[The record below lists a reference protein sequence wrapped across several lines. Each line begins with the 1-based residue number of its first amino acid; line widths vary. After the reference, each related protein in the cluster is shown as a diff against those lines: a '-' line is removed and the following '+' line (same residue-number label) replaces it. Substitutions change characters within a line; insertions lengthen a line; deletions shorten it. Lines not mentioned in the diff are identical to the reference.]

1 MALACSS
8 DAGTGRNDEYKGCA
22 NACAADWEC
31 VDGCYA
37 NHPTNRPLQAA
48 YEGCLAGACKQARV
62 RSPLTRS
69 ETSGMLAAMSTRLAA
84 RTGTI
89 APSSTLAMSAK
100 AAELRGKGHDVIAFG
115 VGEPDFEP
123 PAVVLEGA
131 KAAID
136 RGVSKYTAVSG
147 TIALKQAIQNATEAK
162 RGYVPRLA
170 EIIVSVGAK
179 HTLFNLALAL
189 YEPGD
194 EVIIPAPYW
203 VSYPEQVRLFGATPV
218 IVDTTEASSFRLTPA
233 QLEAAITPKT
243 KALVLCTP
251 SNPTGSA
258 YDAESLTALAEV
270 VKRHDIWVLVDEI
283 YADLVYGGFKHVS
296 LRAIAPE
303 LAERL
308 VVIDGVSKS
317 HAMTGWRIGWCVAP
331 APLAKVLDTIQS
343 QSTTNPAAISQE
355 AARIALESPVDT
367 TMRDRFEARRNRM
380 MAGLRTI
387 PGMTCRM
394 PEGAFYAF
402 PDVRAF
408 LGKKAG
414 IDTDVQLA
422 LHLLNDAHVA
432 TVPGSSFGAP
442 GYLRLSYATSEE
454 RIDEGVAR
462 LKRAC
467 AALAG

>member
-1 MALACSS
+1 
-8 DAGTGRNDEYKGCA
+8 
-22 NACAADWEC
+22 
-31 VDGCYA
+31 
-37 NHPTNRPLQAA
+37 
-48 YEGCLAGACKQARV
+48 
-62 RSPLTRS
+62 
-69 ETSGMLAAMSTRLAA
+69 MLAAMSTRLAA

-123 PAVVLEGA
+123 PAAVLEGA

-147 TIALKQAIQNATEAK
+147 TLQLKQAIQNATEAK

-170 EIIVSVGAK
+170 EIVVSVGAK

-194 EVIIPAPYW
+194 EVIIPTPYW
-203 VSYPEQVRLFGATPV
+203 VSYPEQVRLMGATPV
-218 IVDTTEASSFRLTPA
+218 LVETTEADGFRLTPEA
-233 QLEAAITPKT
+233 LERAITPKT
-243 KALVLCTP
+243 KAIILCSP

-258 YDAESLTALAEV
+258 YDAASLGALAEV
-270 VKRHDIWVLVDEI
+270 LRKHEIWVLVDEI
-283 YADLVYGGFKHVS
+283 YGDLVYGGFQHVS
-296 LRAIAPE
+296 LRAIAPD
-303 LAERL
+303 LAERT
-308 VVIDGVSKS
+308 VIIDGVSKS

-331 APLAKVLDTIQS
+331 APLAKILDMLQG

-355 AARIALESPVDT
+355 AARIALEAPVDT
-367 TMRDRFEARRNRM
+367 TMRDRFEKRRDRM
-380 MAGLRTI
+380 MAALNAI
-387 PGMTCRM
+387 PGMSCRL

-408 LGKKAG
+408 LGKHG
-414 IDTDVQLA
+414 IENDEQLA
-422 LHLLNDAHVA
+422 LHLLNEAHVA

-462 LKRAC
+462 IRRVC
-467 AALAG
+467 AALLA

>member
-1 MALACSS
+1 
-8 DAGTGRNDEYKGCA
+8 
-22 NACAADWEC
+22 
-31 VDGCYA
+31 
-37 NHPTNRPLQAA
+37 
-48 YEGCLAGACKQARV
+48 
-62 RSPLTRS
+62 
-69 ETSGMLAAMSTRLAA
+69 MLAHMSTRLAA

-123 PAVVLEGA
+123 PATVLEGA

-147 TIALKQAIQNATEAK
+147 TIALKQAIQNSTESR
-162 RGYVPRLA
+162 RGYVPRLS

-189 YEPGD
+189 YEAGD
-194 EVIIPAPYW
+194 EVIIPSPYW
-203 VSYPEQVRLFGATPV
+203 VSYPEQVRLFGATAV
-218 IVDTTEASSFRLTPA
+218 LVETTEENGFRLTPEA
-233 QLEAAITPKT
+233 LEAAITEKT
-243 KALVLCTP
+243 KAIVLCTP
-251 SNPTGSA
+251 SNPTGAA
-258 YDAESLTALAEV
+258 YDAASLAALIEV
-270 VKRHDIWVLVDEI
+270 LKRHDIWILVDEI
-283 YADLVYGGFKHVS
+283 YGDLVYGGFQHVS
-296 LRAIAPE
+296 LRALAPE
-303 LAERL
+303 LADRI
-308 VVIDGVSKS
+308 VIIDGVSKS

-331 APLAKVLDTIQS
+331 TPLAKILEMIQS

-355 AARIALESPVDT
+355 AARIALEGPLDT
-367 TMRDRFEARRNRM
+367 AMRDRFEARRDRM
-380 MAGLRTI
+380 VNGLNAI
-387 PGMTCRM
+387 PGMRCRL

-414 IDTDVQLA
+414 IDSDEALA
-422 LHLLNDAHVA
+422 MHFLNDAHVA

-454 RIDEGVAR
+454 RIDEGIAR
-462 LKRAC
+462 LRRAC
-467 AALAG
+467 AELV